1 VNEEC
6 AREPARANLS
16 AGRYTSYA
24 FSVDATIGQRGM
36 RYLIGRRFSRH
47 TAVTVLFVLSPANL
61 AGTHVWITEDA
72 ADSGC
77 DVVTYV
83 PTMKSP
89 IHLVERHILGCLPLT
104 DIGYLDLMAWRYP
117 GLGASQE
124 GRAVDMSWSQWPT
137 AEARSYPGPACT
149 PGLTVTEATDRST
162 GVVVA
167 RAIER
172 LSVPVRRWEVL
183 ELGDPDTGSLPRRI
197 RVSRPQTGHWTE
209 LRRTTEPVQIPEA
222 EFDTGPAELS
232 RTIEQALA
240 GQAAA

>member
-1 VNEEC
+1 MSDEC
-6 AREPARANLS
+6 APQPARANLS

-24 FSVDATIGQRGM
+24 FCVEATIGQRGM
-36 RYLIGRRFSRH
+36 RYLIGRRLTQQ

-72 ADSGC
+72 ANGRC

-117 GLGASQE
+117 GLGDSQDSQV
-124 GRAVDMSWSQWPT
+124 VDMSWSQWAT
-137 AEARSYPGPACT
+137 AEARSYPGPAST
-149 PGLTVTEATDRST
+149 PGLTVTEAIDPAS

-167 RAIER
+167 RTIER
-172 LSVPVRRWEVL
+172 LNVPVRRWEVT
-183 ELGDPDTGSLPRRI
+183 ELGHPETDSLPRRI
-197 RVSRPQTGHWTE
+197 QVSRPQTGHRTE
-209 LRRTTEPVQIPEA
+209 LQRTSEPVQIPEA
-222 EFDTGPAELS
+222 EFETSPAQLS
-232 RTIEQALA
+232 RSIEQAID
-240 GQAAA
+240 GRAA